1 MTESILIVDD
11 DPFAANG
18 IAHFLRDHYS
28 TQAVSTFTDMRVILK
43 KQRFDLV
50 ILDLDMKQQGNGIDY
65 IRLIKETGTKVL
77 VLTTAVDQQSLFSCF
92 RAEVNGYM
100 VKSDQ
105 PETLLKKVQGALD
118 GHLMIKPSLL
128 AEAINPDN
136 APPVLTGRES
146 ELVDKFFAN
155 PLATNADLAEM
166 INLSEGRVKNI
177 LQEIYR
183 KAGVHERHEL
193 LAELRRR
200 GYRPIVA
207 EMEAA

>member
-11 DPFAANG
+11 DPFAADG
-18 IAHFLRDHYS
+18 IAQFLRGHYS
-28 TQAVSTFTDMRVILK
+28 TQAVFTFADMLTILK

-92 RAEVNGYM
+92 RAEVNGYV

-128 AEAINPDN
+128 AEATNPDN
-136 APPVLTGRES
+136 SPPVFGVREG
-146 ELVDKFFAN
+146 ELVDLFFRHPMAS
-155 PLATNADLAEM
+155 NADLADM
-166 INLSEGRVKNI
+166 INLSEGRVKNMMQAI
-177 LQEIYR
+177 F
-183 KAGVHERHEL
+183 KKSGVHKRHEL

-200 GYRPIVA
+200 GYRPTEAETEVA
-207 EMEAA
+207 